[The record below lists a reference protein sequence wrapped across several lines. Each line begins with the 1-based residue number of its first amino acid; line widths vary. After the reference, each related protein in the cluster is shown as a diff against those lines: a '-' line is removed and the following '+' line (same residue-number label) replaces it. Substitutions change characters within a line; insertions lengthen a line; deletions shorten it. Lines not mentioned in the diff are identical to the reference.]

1 MAMLPSILGLLDAAA
16 WLMSVFFA
24 AFSVAESFWKQLG
37 NSNDGILS
45 YLRLV
50 GLLNLLDILSQCN
63 LSCQGLL
70 GRIKSK
76 YYETLG
82 HCDYLK
88 NWMIDHLAAILH
100 GSDPI

>member
-16 WLMSVFFA
+16 WLMSVFFCG
-24 AFSVAESFWKQLG
+24 FFRGGIVLEQLG
-37 NSNDGILS
+37 SFNDGILS
-45 YLRLV
+45 YLRLI

-88 NWMIDHLAAILH
+88 NWRIDHLAVILH